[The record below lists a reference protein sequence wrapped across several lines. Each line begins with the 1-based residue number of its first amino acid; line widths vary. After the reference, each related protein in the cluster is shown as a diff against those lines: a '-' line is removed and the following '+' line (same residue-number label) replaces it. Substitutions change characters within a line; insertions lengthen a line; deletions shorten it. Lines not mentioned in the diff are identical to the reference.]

1 MDNVTT
7 QQTRRRCGI
16 TKQTKSVDLCMLILA
31 AFVLLLLR
39 VLRFTLSA
47 MRKAAQWAVTKHNF
61 TPGDEDPVILT
72 GAQYLCFALVCVVT
86 AIVLSI
92 QF

>member
-1 MDNVTT
+1 MEKAY
-7 QQTRRRCGI
+7 I

-47 MRKAAQWAVTKHNF
+47 MRKAAKWAVTKHNF
-61 TPGDEDPVILT
+61 TPGDDEDPVTLT
-72 GAQYLCFALVCVVT
+72 GAQYLCFALLSL
-86 AIVLSI
+86 AIVFVLSI
-92 QF
+92 KF

>member
-1 MDNVTT
+1 MEKAY
-7 QQTRRRCGI
+7 I

-39 VLRFTLSA
+39 VLRFTLSG

-61 TPGDEDPVILT
+61 TPGDDEDPVTLT
-72 GAQYLCFALVCVVT
+72 GAQYLCFALLGIVVVF
-86 AIVLSI
+86 VLSLK
-92 QF
+92 F

>member
-1 MDNVTT
+1 MEKAY
-7 QQTRRRCGI
+7 I

-61 TPGDEDPVILT
+61 TPGDDEDPVTLT
-72 GAQYLCFALVCVVT
+72 GAQYLCFALLGIVVVF
-86 AIVLSI
+86 VLSLK
-92 QF
+92 F